1 MSDAQKIPF
10 IKSLMD
16 TVHTAN
22 ADAGWVR
29 GRALPCHVVKV
40 EGQIVTVQFDLL
52 PTDIQL
58 PQIRIPIATFP
69 YIWIPVQVGD
79 KGVTVPADVSL
90 RGQTGL
96 GTGLANL
103 SLPPSLSA
111 LYFMPLANA
120 TWVNDEFDKLML
132 YGPDGS
138 VLTTV
143 TREASVSVTDKAITL
158 KIGGQV
164 LELTSSGLKHNGV
177 NIGATHTHEVKGVE
191 SGGDNKT
198 SEVPK

>member
-1 MSDAQKIPF
+1 MGDSQKVPF
-10 IKSLMD
+10 LKSLGNFVNQK
-16 TVHTAN
+16 TETAR
-22 ADAGWVR
+22 WVQ
-29 GRALPCHVVKV
+29 GRALPCHVIKV

-58 PQIRIPIATFP
+58 SQIRIPIATFP
-69 YIWIPVQVGD
+69 YVWLPVQVGD

-96 GTGLANL
+96 GTGIANL

-120 TWVNDEFDKLML
+120 TWVNDEPDKLTL

-138 VLTTV
+138 KLTTK
-143 TREASVSVTDKAITL
+143 SGNSSVTVTDEAITL
-158 KIGGQV
+158 KIGDQV

-198 SEVPK
+198 SDTPK